1 MRIGVRKMRIGLASY
16 RCENKNT
23 EFNINQI
30 ERAMREAQGK
40 VELLCFGEAFLQGFD
55 SLCWDFE
62 IDKNIAVS
70 KESET
75 MERLRKMTVQYG
87 MAILFGYIERD
98 GERLYSSCAVIADGT
113 IVHNYRRISRGWKE
127 FTRTDEH
134 YCEGTVTGEFRL
146 QEQDFMVSL
155 CGDLWDFPERF
166 RTGHTLLWPVYV
178 NYSKEEWEGGAIE
191 EYAAQAVL
199 AAGETLM
206 VNPLDNDPVNHGGS
220 FCFRNGT
227 VAARL
232 PFDTEGVL
240 IVTTE

>member
-1 MRIGVRKMRIGLASY
+1 MRKMRIGLASY

-30 ERAMREAQGK
+30 ERAMREAQGE

-55 SLCWDFE
+55 SPCWDFE

-87 MAILFGYIERD
+87 MAILLGYIERD

-113 IVHNYRRISRGWKE
+113 IIHNYRRISRGWKE

-146 QEQDFMVSL
+146 QGQDFMVAL

>member
-1 MRIGVRKMRIGLASY
+1 MRKMRIGLASY

-30 ERAMREAQGK
+30 ERAMREVQGK
-40 VELLCFGEAFLQGFD
+40 VGLLCFGEAFLQGFD

-87 MAILFGYIERD
+87 MAILLGYIERD

-146 QEQDFMVSL
+146 QGQDFMVAL

>member
-1 MRIGVRKMRIGLASY
+1 MRIGLASY

-87 MAILFGYIERD
+87 MAILLGYIERD

-146 QEQDFMVSL
+146 QGQDFMVAL

-178 NYSKEEWEGGAIE
+178 NYPKEEWEGGAIE

-232 PFDTEGVL
+232 PFDIEGVL

>member
-1 MRIGVRKMRIGLASY
+1 MRIGLASY

-87 MAILFGYIERD
+87 MAILLGYIERD

-134 YCEGTVTGEFRL
+134 YCEGTVTGEFQL
-146 QEQDFMVSL
+146 QGQDFMVAL

>member
-1 MRIGVRKMRIGLASY
+1 MRIGLASY

>member
-1 MRIGVRKMRIGLASY
+1 MRIGLASY

-40 VELLCFGEAFLQGFD
+40 VDLLCFGEAFLQGFD

-75 MERLRKMTVQYG
+75 MERLRKMTVQYD
-87 MAILFGYIERD
+87 MAILLGYIERD

-146 QEQDFMVSL
+146 QGQDFMVAL

>member
-1 MRIGVRKMRIGLASY
+1 MRKMRIGLASY

-23 EFNINQI
+23 EFNISQI

-87 MAILFGYIERD
+87 MAILLGYIERD

-146 QEQDFMVSL
+146 QGQDFMVAL

-227 VAARL
+227 VTARL

>member
-1 MRIGVRKMRIGLASY
+1 MRKMRIGLASY

-87 MAILFGYIERD
+87 MAILLGYIERD

-146 QEQDFMVSL
+146 QGQDFMVAL

>member
-1 MRIGVRKMRIGLASY
+1 MRIGLASY

-146 QEQDFMVSL
+146 QGQDFMVAL

>member
-1 MRIGVRKMRIGLASY
+1 MRIGLASY

-87 MAILFGYIERD
+87 MAILLGYIERD

-146 QEQDFMVSL
+146 QGQDFMVAL

-178 NYSKEEWEGGAIE
+178 NYSKEEWEGGATE

-206 VNPLDNDPVNHGGS
+206 VNPLDNDPVNHGGA
-220 FCFRNGT
+220 FCFRNGA
-227 VAARL
+227 VAQKL

-240 IVTTE
+240 VVTTE

>member
-1 MRIGVRKMRIGLASY
+1 MRIGLASY

-87 MAILFGYIERD
+87 MAILLGYIERD

-146 QEQDFMVSL
+146 QGQDFMVAL